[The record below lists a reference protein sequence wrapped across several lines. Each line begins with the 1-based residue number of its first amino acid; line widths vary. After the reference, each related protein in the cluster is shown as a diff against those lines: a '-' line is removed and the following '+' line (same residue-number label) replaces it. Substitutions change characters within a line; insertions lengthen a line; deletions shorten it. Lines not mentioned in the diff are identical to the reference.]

1 MKGKKYIILFL
12 SVNGGDGY
20 CWLWEDD
27 ASRKCHRLMTA
38 LDPVCSLKLSI
49 NSPV

>member
-1 MKGKKYIILFL
+1 VLI
-12 SVNGGDGY
+12 
-20 CWLWEDD
+20 
-27 ASRKCHRLMTA
+27 SRKDQRLMTA